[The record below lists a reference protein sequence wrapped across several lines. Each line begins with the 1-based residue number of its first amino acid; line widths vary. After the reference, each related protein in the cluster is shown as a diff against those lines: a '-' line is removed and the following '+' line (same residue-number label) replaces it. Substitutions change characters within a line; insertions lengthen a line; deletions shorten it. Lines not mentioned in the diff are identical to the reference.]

1 MEPTRIIAIDYFNE
15 YDLGKFLNKYSQ
27 CISDEQIHSQ
37 KPYTVGSPEIDEKI
51 KKNKKRYSSYS
62 TNTKPRKSS
71 EKKAVKRTISPL
83 KIKSCDLM
91 QMHCN
96 DCQFRHSSQHNA
108 KISEEPIQKMKEK
121 CFGLGQ
127 AISDCCYNIK
137 EKVQLSQQDTVDLDQ
152 DIIISSQE
160 LKERE
165 GLSRNKKGL
174 TEIKEMSEKFHPVKK
189 ANTILRK
196 TNRLVLQKKPSVVV
210 SIPSI
215 PSRKTIESSLIHTK
229 TDCITLSRENSN
241 KSFIT
246 KQQLSSSLLCK
257 TNSHP
262 IIQPVLKHQHTM
274 VVPIKKLNFDD
285 IDDEVL
291 TDIPPKAN
299 WVISPTSTVE
309 NISDISV
316 IEIEH
321 QQRQRT
327 NEVKKDGNTR
337 PTTYQLIKPR
347 ISETI
352 QLSKISLYHVKPS
365 SNQSNCYSLPPKVHL
380 NLNCDM
386 KEDPD
391 VYISPSI

>member
-15 YDLGKFLNKYSQ
+15 YDLGKFLNKYKQ
-27 CISDEQIHSQ
+27 CVNDEQIPSQ
-37 KPYTVGSPEIDEKI
+37 KPYTVGFPEIDEI

-121 CFGLGQ
+121 HFGFGQ
-127 AISDCCYNIK
+127 TISDCCYNIK
-137 EKVQLSQQDTVDLDQ
+137 EKVQLSQQDTFDLDQ

-165 GLSRNKKGL
+165 GLIRNKKDL
-174 TEIKEMSEKFHPVKK
+174 TEIKEIREELHPVKK
-189 ANTILRK
+189 SNTIVRK
-196 TNRLVLQKKPSVVV
+196 TTRLMLQKKPSIIV

-241 KSFIT
+241 KNFIT
-246 KQQLSSSLLCK
+246 KHQSSSLVLCK

-274 VVPIKKLNFDD
+274 FVPTKKLSFDD

-291 TDIPPKAN
+291 TDISQKKAN
-299 WVISPTSTVE
+299 WVISPTPSVE

-316 IEIEH
+316 IEVEEK
-321 QQRQRT
+321 QRQRT
-327 NEVKKDGNTR
+327 NEVKKHGNTR
-337 PTTYQLIKPR
+337 PITYQLIKPR

-352 QLSKISLYHVKPS
+352 HLSEISLYHVKPS

-391 VYISPSI
+391 VYLSPSI